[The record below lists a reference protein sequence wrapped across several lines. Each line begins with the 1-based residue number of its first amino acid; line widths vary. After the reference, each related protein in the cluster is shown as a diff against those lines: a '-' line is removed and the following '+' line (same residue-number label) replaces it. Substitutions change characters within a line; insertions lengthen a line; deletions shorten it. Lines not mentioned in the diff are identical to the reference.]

1 MRSEER
7 VKELHRKMAVLEKKK
22 AQKVIAIQTAVTF
35 AASLFLAI
43 TSAVMIAR
51 LPKTTAAGVP
61 GSMAGSIFAENGAL
75 GYIMVALISL
85 CLGIS
90 FTLFCVFIRKRMKE
104 E

>member
-1 MRSEER
+1 MKSEER

-22 AQKVIAIQTAVTF
+22 AQKIIAIQTAVAFVAT
-35 AASLFLAI
+35 LFLAI

-51 LPKTTAAGVP
+51 LPNTTAVGVP
-61 GSMAGSIFAENGAL
+61 GSMTGSIFAENGAL

-85 CLGIS
+85 CLGIA
-90 FTLFCVFIRKRMKE
+90 FTLFCVLIKKRMKE